1 MKILIKA
8 LYESHYI
15 HKLRGKSKATTKIT
29 INFTIVDVI
38 NYKWCTINVMPIV
51 VFCKSDVVLIT
62 ICYLNSCEIY
72 YEICCVCSII
82 QR

>member
-15 HKLRGKSKATTKIT
+15 HKLSGKSKATTKI
-29 INFTIVDVI
+29 TIVDVI
-38 NYKWCTINVMPIV
+38 NYKWCTINVMPVV

-62 ICYLNSCEIY
+62 ICYLNSCEI
-72 YEICCVCSII
+72 CCVCSII
-82 QR
+82 EC